1 MVGIGL
7 WHVLL
12 QESQVLVRRLGSIGG
27 SGFLGSG
34 GSERWLLGVKFGQL
48 GGEVGWEGWGLGG
61 SRGLVASDSACGVGG
76 LMVSLERAFRW
87 MYGRLGGLIGFRI
100 GSWARTYLRSG
111 LVSLQ
116 LVDVEVLD

>member
-1 MVGIGL
+1 VVGIGL

-27 SGFLGSG
+27 SGLLGSG

-48 GGEVGWEGWGLGG
+48 GGEVGWESWGLGG

-76 LMVSLERAFRW
+76 LIVSLERAFQVEF
-87 MYGRLGGLIGFRI
+87 MVGRIAGVGLFRGSNIPEERACRPSIG
-100 GSWARTYLRSG
+100 
-111 LVSLQ
+111 
-116 LVDVEVLD
+116 